1 MLRCQTLN
9 DLVSALRTP
18 ASRSIAVEQ
27 DNLATAG
34 ELLVL
39 QWWVVLALLV
49 LTQII
54 DEDMLQLHGVPIGP

>member
-9 DLVSALRTP
+9 DLVSALRTL
-18 ASRSIAVEQ
+18 ASRSIAVEE
-27 DNLATAG
+27 DILATAG

-49 LTQII
+49 
-54 DEDMLQLHGVPIGP
+54 